1 MGFTREYKG
10 IRDGRR
16 TGKEGAE
23 AGTSGVAASGL
34 TPGGV
39 MTWGRR
45 EGRNA
50 DAHIDSRVESDRA
63 VVMFESA
70 FEFLVLLGWLGVLS

>member
-39 MTWGRR
+39 MTWGEARR
-45 EGRNA
+45 AKRGRTY
-50 DAHIDSRVESDRA
+50 RLPR
-63 VVMFESA
+63 
-70 FEFLVLLGWLGVLS
+70 